1 MAAAHGLPEVSIA
14 RNTSEDLRL
23 SSNSIWLAATS
34 PLALSRS
41 AYRRFIASSIDRSA
55 PPENASLPT
64 AQQARRLSLI
74 RLSRGRNVGS
84 GKGAPRAVPTILFG
98 PCFGGPASLC
108 PP

>member
-41 AYRRFIASSIDRSA
+41 AYRRFIASSIVSGGLLHDRFEFGNRGFIEHVHRTA
-55 PPENASLPT
+55 RNIPCHHGNA
-64 AQQARRLSLI
+64 
-74 RLSRGRNVGS
+74 VGV
-84 GKGAPRAVPTILFG
+84 GLEFEIFEGH
-98 PCFGGPASLC
+98 
-108 PP
+108 